1 MSFQKMQFQY
11 LWTRFLASRERDTES
26 GEVSA
31 TTVVMAA
38 ALIAL
43 AITVG
48 ATITSR
54 VRDKANS
61 LDIVLIQDGTWRDKS
76 TCGASSACAVAVL
89 AFWSSGVNVL

>member
-1 MSFQKMQFQY
+1 M
-11 LWTRFLASRERDTES
+11 RDTWQYYWIRFTASAQNDSEL

-43 AITVG
+43 AIAVG

-54 VRDKANS
+54 VTSKANS
-61 LDIVLIQDGTWRDKS
+61 LDLG
-76 TCGASSACAVAVL
+76 
-89 AFWSSGVNVL
+89 

>member
-1 MSFQKMQFQY
+1 MSNNRQLWQY
-11 LWTRFLASRERDTES
+11 FVTRLHASMENDYDR

-43 AITVG
+43 ALFVG

-61 LDIVLIQDGTWRDKS
+61 LNLD
-76 TCGASSACAVAVL
+76 
-89 AFWSSGVNVL
+89 

>member
-1 MSFQKMQFQY
+1 MTSIRQTWQY
-11 LWTRFLASRERDTES
+11 FWIRFTASAENDVDR

-43 AITVG
+43 AIVVG

-61 LDIVLIQDGTWRDKS
+61 LDLG
-76 TCGASSACAVAVL
+76 
-89 AFWSSGVNVL
+89 

>member
-1 MSFQKMQFQY
+1 MTLIKSVWQYYWIRFTASAQKDNEQ
-11 LWTRFLASRERDTES
+11 

-43 AITVG
+43 AIAVG

-54 VRDKANS
+54 VTDKANS
-61 LDIVLIQDGTWRDKS
+61 LDLG
-76 TCGASSACAVAVL
+76 
-89 AFWSSGVNVL
+89 